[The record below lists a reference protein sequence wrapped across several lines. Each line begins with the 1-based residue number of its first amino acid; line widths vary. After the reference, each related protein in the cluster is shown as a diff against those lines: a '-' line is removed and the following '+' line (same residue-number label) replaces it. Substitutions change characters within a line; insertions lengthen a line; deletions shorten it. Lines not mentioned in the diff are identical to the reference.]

1 MKKRNIVAFWDIFI
15 YSLVSAILLSIAVY
29 IITVVKEYDNWE
41 SIEWYC
47 MLIYASC
54 IAVGLGFWPFLQRII
69 IDLNCD
75 TVQLLYLV
83 NFNKNDRDMH
93 TNWVFH
99 PSQVEEITIV
109 HLTKEEKKKY
119 TSANFL
125 FSKYL
130 KIKMKYGN
138 EKYVYVSHYSNR
150 QISKIIKLITSNKQL
165 QIDNYA
171 ATFRKGK

>member
-1 MKKRNIVAFWDIFI
+1 M
-15 YSLVSAILLSIAVY
+15 
-29 IITVVKEYDNWE
+29 
-41 SIEWYC
+41 
-47 MLIYASC
+47 
-54 IAVGLGFWPFLQRII
+54 
-69 IDLNCD
+69 
-75 TVQLLYLV
+75 
-83 NFNKNDRDMH
+83 NFNKNESDEN

-171 ATFRKGK
+171 TTFRKD